1 VPSTDPRLA
10 PVRHPFEKEISRR
23 SGLITPTW
31 HCAIKCSSIAPPKT
45 ERRRAPHVFY
55 FYLILN
61 NAAVPRIVI
70 NNLMHLLYL
79 FVNAISINAQNAVF
93 FFHLIF
99 LF

>member
-1 VPSTDPRLA
+1 VKIRAGRTDLTCRGIA
-10 PVRHPFEKEISRR
+10 PQ
-23 SGLITPTW
+23 
-31 HCAIKCSSIAPPKT
+31 KCSSIAPPKT

-61 NAAVPRIVI
+61 NAAVPRIVF